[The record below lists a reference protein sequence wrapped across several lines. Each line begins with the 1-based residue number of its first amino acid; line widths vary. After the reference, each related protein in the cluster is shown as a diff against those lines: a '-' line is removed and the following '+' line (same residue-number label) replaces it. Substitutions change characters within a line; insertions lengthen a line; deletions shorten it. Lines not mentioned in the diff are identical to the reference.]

1 MKLTLN
7 YSDDVQE
14 FLVVPENTLLLN
26 HVDVYLNPLKQIEY
40 IRELFA
46 DLKPN
51 INNISVYSYSPFF
64 YSEILKTYR
73 KYFTKE
79 DIEVFINE
87 KYFGSDVNKIF
98 EIFAKAIHETLQN

>member
-1 MKLTLN
+1 M
-7 YSDDVQE
+7 
-14 FLVVPENTLLLN
+14 
-26 HVDVYLNPLKQIEY
+26 
-40 IRELFA
+40 
-46 DLKPN
+46 
-51 INNISVYSYSPFF
+51 
-64 YSEILKTYR
+64 LKTYR